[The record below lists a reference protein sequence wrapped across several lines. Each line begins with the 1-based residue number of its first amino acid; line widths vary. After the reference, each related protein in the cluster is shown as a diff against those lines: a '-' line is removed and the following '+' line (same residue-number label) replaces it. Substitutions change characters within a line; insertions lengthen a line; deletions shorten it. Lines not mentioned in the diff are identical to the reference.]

1 MSLARTALRLQAIET
16 LNADP
21 VIDHFV
27 QARIYD
33 SRIADFDHREVV
45 PVMVLTTEEDEAE
58 AWSKNNGGA
67 PFNHV
72 CDLVIEIAMN
82 AVSGEGDERAVNYVG
97 TDRELEA
104 VLDLLEERAV
114 EAITVGDTP
123 QAYLLRTAVTR
134 RVPKM
139 KSSRFATDQTGE
151 KLAIRLLTLRVELK
165 GEDQRDARDLVAGPF
180 AHLPE
185 PLRTVAASLPD
196 GSGRQTCV
204 KLNAALD
211 PAPTTEPRTPFRGF
225 DLIHAPQS
233 LDPGTVP
240 DRAHDIASGAIVRDR
255 ADILDWSA

>member
-1 MSLARTALRLQAIET
+1 MSLARTALRLQAIEA

-21 VIDHFV
+21 VVDFFV
-27 QARIYD
+27 QGRIYD
-33 SRIADFDHREVV
+33 SRIADFDHREPV

-82 AVSGEGDERAVNYVG
+82 AVSGQGDEMALNYVG

-104 VLDLLEERAV
+104 MLDLLEERAV
-114 EAITVGDTP
+114 EAITAGETP

-165 GEDQRDARDLVAGPF
+165 GEDQRDVRDVPAGPF
-180 AHLPE
+180 AQLPE
-185 PLRTVAASLPD
+185 PLRTVAAGLPE

-204 KLNAALD
+204 KLNAALS
-211 PAPTTEPRTPFRGF
+211 AEPRIPFLGA
-225 DLIHAPQS
+225 DITHAPQPF
-233 LDPGTVP
+233 DPDIAP
-240 DRAHDIASGAIVRDR
+240 DRAHDIATGATVGDR
-255 ADILDWSA
+255 VAIPDWSA